1 MKRLLVVAAL
11 TASGAA
17 AQDWVPGLTAFG
29 LPGMVEM
36 PSAYALP
43 DGETA
48 VTVGGSASFQRA
60 TVAFQAAPRVTAA
73 YRLTR
78 VTDPGPGRD
87 AQIDRSFDLHI
98 QLMRET
104 ATRPAVALGFRDLF
118 GTDVQGS
125 EYIVASKRLGKR
137 FQVSAG
143 LGFGRLGTR
152 GGFDLTDRPAASGP
166 GGNLGARRLF
176 RGDAA
181 VFAGLEY
188 NISDRWRVAA
198 EYSSDGY
205 ATEVAQGSF
214 DDRAPVNVALSW
226 RPMDQ
231 LDIAA
236 YTIGGSEF
244 GLMAS
249 VMLNPAKPF
258 RPVRA
263 KAPVPFGD
271 GSRAAASWGPALVK
285 SAKSDGLVV
294 LGVQDAG
301 TVARVR
307 VENTRFL
314 SEPQAIG
321 RLARRMSQALPATV
335 QRFQIEVMRA
345 GVPVSRVDLSRA
357 DLRRLE
363 ARPGGAAALLA
374 ASAVTNAGPV
384 GGLTAI
390 PDSRSRFSAA
400 VTPALSIGSFGGDT
414 PAQIQAGLAVK
425 TSYRLAPAVL
435 ASAELRYM
443 PLRRETDEVLGFTPS
458 EMVRRDGPLYGR
470 DNDVQLERLT
480 LTHRGRL
487 APEVYTQVTAGL
499 LERAYGGL
507 AAELLWKPA
516 SSRLG
521 LGGEIV
527 YARKRDYDMRFG
539 FQDKDAVTGHLSA
552 YYEFDGGYLGRV
564 DVGRYLAGD
573 LGATVSVDREFA
585 NGWRV
590 GAYATLTD
598 MPFSEFGEGSF
609 DKGIRVSVPTEWFTG
624 KPSRSSRGVSLST
637 PQREGGARV
646 DVGGDLYDTVRS
658 GHIVDLGDSWGRVWK

>member
-1 MKRLLVVAAL
+1 MKRVLIGAVLA
-11 TASGAA
+11 ASGAA
-17 AQDWVPGLTAFG
+17 AQDWVPGLTVFG
-29 LPGMVEM
+29 GPGMVEM

-43 DGETA
+43 DGEVALTA
-48 VTVGGSASFQRA
+48 SGSALFQRG
-60 TVAFQAAPRVTAA
+60 TLAFQAAPRVTAA

-78 VTDPGPGRD
+78 VAEPGPGQD

-98 QLMRET
+98 QLMSET
-104 ATRPAVALGFRDLF
+104 ASRPAVALGFRDLF

-125 EYIVASKRLGKR
+125 EYLVASKRLGER
-137 FQVSAG
+137 LQVSAG

-152 GGFDLTDRPAASGP
+152 GGFELSERPAASGP
-166 GGNLGARRLF
+166 GGNLGIGRLF

-188 NISDRWRVAA
+188 NLTDRWRLAA

-205 ATEVAQGSF
+205 DREVAQGSY

-226 RPMDQ
+226 RPLDQ
-231 LDIAA
+231 LDVAA

-244 GLMAS
+244 GVMAN

-258 RPVRA
+258 RPTMG

-271 GSRAAASWGPALVK
+271 GSRAAASWGPGLVK
-285 SAKSDGLVV
+285 SAKADGLVV

-307 VENTRFL
+307 VDNTRFR
-314 SEPQAIG
+314 SEAQGIG
-321 RLARRMSQALPATV
+321 RLARRMSQAVPATV
-335 QRFQIEVMRA
+335 QRFQIELMRD

-363 ARPGGAAALLA
+363 ARPGGAADLLA
-374 ASAVTNAGPV
+374 ASAVSDAGSAA
-384 GGLTAI
+384 GLTAI
-390 PDSRSRFSAA
+390 PDSRARFEASVA
-400 VTPALSIGSFGGDT
+400 PALSLGSFGRGT
-414 PAQIQAGLAVK
+414 PAQVQAGLAVK
-425 TSYRLAPAVL
+425 ASYRLAPSL
-435 ASAELRYM
+435 RASGELRYM
-443 PLRRETDEVLGFTPS
+443 PLRRETDEVLGFDPA
-458 EMVRRDGPLYGR
+458 EAVRRDGPLYGR
-470 DNDVQLERLT
+470 DNDVQVERLT

-487 APEVYTQVTAGL
+487 APSVYTQVTGGL

-507 AAELLWKPA
+507 AAEVLWKPA
-516 SSRLG
+516 TSRLG
-521 LGGEIV
+521 LGGEVV

-539 FQDKDAVTGHLSA
+539 FQEKDAVTAHLSA

-573 LGATVSVDREFA
+573 LGATVSVARAFA

-598 MPFSEFGEGSF
+598 MPFSEFGEGAF

-624 KPSRSSRGVSLST
+624 KPSRASRGLTLST

-646 DVGGDLYDTVRS
+646 DVGSALYDSLRT
-658 GHIVDLGDSWGRVWK
+658 GHQVDVSESWGRVWK